1 MALVLYNTLNRR
13 KEAFEPLD
21 PDHVRMYVCGPTVYD
36 FAHLGNAR
44 SVVVF
49 DVLYRVLK
57 RHYGRVTYVRN
68 ITDIDDKIIN
78 AAKETGEPI
87 DQLTRRFTRA
97 FHDDMAALGMLE
109 PDAEPKASE
118 HIDQMIAMIETL
130 VAKGHAYVAEGHVL
144 FSVSSMPDYGR
155 LSNRNREEMI
165 AGARVEVA
173 PYKKDPADFVLWK
186 PSADDQPGW
195 DSPWGRGR
203 PGWHLECS
211 AMSEAHLGLP
221 FDIHGGGQDL
231 IFPHHENEMAQSVSA
246 HDGAE
251 FVRYWVHNG
260 YLTVNGEKMAK
271 SLGNYFTV
279 RELLDEGWAGETIR
293 LALLGAHYRQPLD
306 FSRTGLE
313 QARAALDRLYGALR
327 RVADVE
333 AAKPDI
339 ADDQLK
345 GFWDALCDDLNTP
358 LALKHFHGWG
368 RQLNISLVT
377 DSRGN
382 IIARPRNKRR
392 LLEMGKVLGLLQHSP
407 EDWFKGAD
415 SPADGGLD
423 AARIETMIARRAEA
437 REKRDFTAADAIR
450 NALAEAGVVLED
462 KPDGATDWRRAG

>member
-1 MALVLYNTLNRR
+1 
-13 KEAFEPLD
+13 
-21 PDHVRMYVCGPTVYD
+21 
-36 FAHLGNAR
+36 
-44 SVVVF
+44 
-49 DVLYRVLK
+49 
-57 RHYGRVTYVRN
+57 
-68 ITDIDDKIIN
+68 
-78 AAKETGEPI
+78 
-87 DQLTRRFTRA
+87 
-97 FHDDMAALGMLE
+97 
-109 PDAEPKASE
+109 
-118 HIDQMIAMIETL
+118 
-130 VAKGHAYVAEGHVL
+130 
-144 FSVSSMPDYGR
+144 
-155 LSNRNREEMI
+155 
-165 AGARVEVA
+165 
-173 PYKKDPADFVLWK
+173 
-186 PSADDQPGW
+186 
-195 DSPWGRGR
+195 
-203 PGWHLECS
+203 
-211 AMSEAHLGLP
+211 
-221 FDIHGGGQDL
+221 
-231 IFPHHENEMAQSVSA
+231 
-246 HDGAE
+246 
-251 FVRYWVHNG
+251 
-260 YLTVNGEKMAK
+260 MAK